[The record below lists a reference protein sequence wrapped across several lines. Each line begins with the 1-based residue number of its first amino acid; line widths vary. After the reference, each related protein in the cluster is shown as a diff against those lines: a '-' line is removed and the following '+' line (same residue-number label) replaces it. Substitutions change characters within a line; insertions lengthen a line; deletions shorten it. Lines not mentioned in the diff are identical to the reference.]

1 MPSQRTLNHWILPIL
16 LACLASGL
24 MAAVSEQNW
33 AAAINVAGRQRMLS
47 QKMAKEFLL
56 ARFGIE
62 ADAQRKLMQ
71 SSVKLFTESHRR
83 LSTGDAEQGIP
94 VPPTPEVQA
103 ALAAIDKPW
112 AEFSATLAAADKG
125 ADAAALAALAA
136 GNEALLKS
144 VAAMV
149 EVYEQAQKAA
159 MGTASGKVINWAGR
173 QRMLS
178 QRMAKEAL
186 LVAAGADVEAA
197 TGRLAAARKL
207 FGEAHK
213 ALGQGDATAGIPAPT
228 DPVVQKQFTK
238 VGALWDRYQAI
249 LDKVAGGDAAARTEL
264 AEASAQMLVETNR
277 ATTLLEGQVH

>member
-1 MPSQRTLNHWILPIL
+1 MPSLRTLNHWVLPIVL
-16 LACLASGL
+16 VILSSGL

-56 ARFGIE
+56 ARLGIE

-83 LSTGDAEQGIP
+83 LSAGDAEQGIP

-112 AEFSATLAAADKG
+112 AEFSATLAAADKS

-213 ALGQGDATAGIPAPT
+213 ALGQGDTTAGIPAPT

-249 LDKVAGGDAAARTEL
+249 LDKVAGGDAAARAEL
-264 AEASAQMLVETNR
+264 GEASAQMLVETNR

>member
-1 MPSQRTLNHWILPIL
+1 MPFLNAFGRSILPIL
-16 LACLASGL
+16 LMTIASGL

-47 QKMAKEFLL
+47 QKMTKELIL

-71 SSVKLFTESHRR
+71 ASIKQFTESHRR
-83 LSTGDAEQGIP
+83 LSAGDAEQGIP

-103 ALAAIDKPW
+103 ALLAIDKPW
-112 AEFSATLAAADKG
+112 AEFSAALAAADKD
-125 ADAAALAALAA
+125 ADVASLTALAS

-149 EVYEQAQKAA
+149 EIYEQAQKAA

-186 LVAAGADVEAA
+186 LIAAGADVEAA
-197 TGRLAAARKL
+197 TKRLAAARKL
-207 FGEAHK
+207 FGEAHT
-213 ALGQGDATAGIPAPT
+213 ALAQGDATAGIPTPT
-228 DPVVQKQFTK
+228 DPVVQKQFVK
-238 VGALWDRYQAI
+238 VGALWERYQTV
-249 LDKVAGGDAAARTEL
+249 LDKVAAGDAAARTEL
-264 AEASAQMLVETNR
+264 AEISTQMLVETNR
-277 ATTLLEGQVH
+277 ATTLLEGQVR